1 MAVGS
6 TCMFVGPDMLEN
18 YGTIEEASQVCESS
32 NADSH
37 LAYIKSKEEFNPIPD
52 DKWVGVFYLVQ
63 TPLIYKYLLLH
74 CWKIHHRS
82 TIHG

>member
-52 DKWVGVFYLVQ
+52 DGWVGVFYLVR
-63 TPLIYKYLLLH
+63 TPLIYKYLSLH
-74 CWKIHHRS
+74 CWKIRHWS
-82 TIHG
+82 MIHG